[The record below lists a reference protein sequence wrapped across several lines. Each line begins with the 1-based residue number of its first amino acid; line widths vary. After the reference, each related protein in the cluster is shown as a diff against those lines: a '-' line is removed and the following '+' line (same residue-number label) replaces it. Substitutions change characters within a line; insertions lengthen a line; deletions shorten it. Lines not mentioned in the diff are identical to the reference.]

1 MMKLA
6 VAVLLS
12 ALLTMSVL
20 GQQAAEQSAPTLKIV
35 TENPSL
41 PSDLYYGNVKVKPL
55 RLRPG
60 TTERVTYDDNDAFI
74 EQHYLDFLQ
83 RFPEPSGLAGWLS
96 VLNNCHNQGRLG
108 STDPRCD
115 RVEVSSAFYRS
126 PEFRSRGYLV
136 YKAYASSLG
145 RFPHYGEFMPDLAKI
160 SGFQTAE
167 QEEANKVALFNEFIT
182 RAEFK
187 NKYDSF
193 TDAAAFVN
201 AVLTTA
207 GVTTSNKDALISALR
222 AGQKSR
228 AQVVREIAE
237 SPEVDGRFFNEA
249 FVVMMYFGYLRR
261 DPDALY
267 QTWVNKLNTT
277 GNYRDM
283 VFGFVYSPEYR
294 DRY

>member
-1 MMKLA
+1 MKLV
-6 VAVLLS
+6 VAFLFC
-12 ALLTMSVL
+12 ALMAASVL
-20 GQQAAEQSAPTLKIV
+20 GQQSPPTLKIV
-35 TENPSL
+35 TDNPNL
-41 PSDLYYGNVKVKPL
+41 PSELYYGSVKVKPL

-60 TTERVTYDDNDAFI
+60 TNEKITYDDNDAFV

-96 VLNNCHNQGRLG
+96 VLNNCSNQGKLG
-108 STDPRCD
+108 STDQRCD

-136 YKAYASSLG
+136 YKAYAASLG
-145 RFPHYGEFMPDLAKI
+145 RFPHYTEFSPDLSKV
-160 SGFQTAE
+160 SGFQTPE
-167 QEEANKVALFNEFIT
+167 QEEANKAAFFNEFIT

-187 NKYDSF
+187 TKYDGF
-193 TDAAAFVN
+193 TDAAAYVN
-201 AVLTTA
+201 ALLATA
-207 GVTTSNKDALISALR
+207 GTSVSNKDTLINDLR
-222 AGQKSR
+222 TGQKTR
-228 AQVVREIAE
+228 AQVLRSIAE
-237 SPEVDGRFFNEA
+237 SAEVDGKFFNEA
-249 FVVMMYFGYLRR
+249 FVVMMYFGYLHR

-267 QTWVNKLNTT
+267 QTWINKLNTT

>member
-1 MMKLA
+1 MKLA
-6 VAVLLS
+6 VVAVFLCALMAPS
-12 ALLTMSVL
+12 AF
-20 GQQAAEQSAPTLKIV
+20 GQTEQSAPTLTIV
-35 TENPSL
+35 TENPNL
-41 PSDLYYGNVKVKPL
+41 PSELYYGSVKVKPL

-60 TTERVTYDDNDAFI
+60 TNEKVTYDDNDAFV

-96 VLNNCHNQGRLG
+96 VLNNCHNQGKLG
-108 STDPRCD
+108 STDQRCD

-136 YKAYASSLG
+136 YKAYGASLG
-145 RFPHYGEFMPDLAKI
+145 RFPRYAEFRPDLAKV
-160 SGFQTAE
+160 SGFQTPQ
-167 QEEANKVALFNEFIT
+167 QEEANKVAFFNEFIT

-193 TDAAAFVN
+193 ADAASYIN
-201 AVLTTA
+201 ALLATA
-207 GVTTSNKDALISALR
+207 GVTISNKDALIASLSKGEITRAQALR
-222 AGQKSR
+222 S
-228 AQVVREIAE
+228 IAE
-237 SPEVDGRFFNEA
+237 SPEVDSKLFNEA
-249 FVVMMYFGYLRR
+249 FVVMMYFGYLHR

-267 QTWVNKLNTT
+267 QTWINKLNTT

>member
-1 MMKLA
+1 MKLA
-6 VAVLLS
+6 VAVFLCALLAVS
-12 ALLTMSVL
+12 AL
-20 GQQAAEQSAPTLKIV
+20 GQTQQSAPTLKIV
-35 TENPSL
+35 TDNPNL
-41 PSDLYYGNVKVKPL
+41 PSELYYGNVKVKPL

-60 TTERVTYDDNDAFI
+60 TNEKVTYDDNDAFV

-83 RFPEPSGLAGWLS
+83 RFPEPSGMAGWLS
-96 VLNNCHNQGRLG
+96 VLNNCHNQGKLG

-145 RFPHYGEFMPDLAKI
+145 RFPRYSEFTPDLAKV
-160 SGFQTAE
+160 SGFQTPE
-167 QEEANKVALFNEFIT
+167 QEEANKAAFFNEFVA
-182 RAEFK
+182 RPEFK
-187 NKYDSF
+187 NKYDGF
-193 TDAAAFVN
+193 TDAAAYVN
-201 AVLTTA
+201 ALLASA
-207 GVTTSNKDALISALR
+207 GVSISNKDALVNALR
-222 AGQKSR
+222 AGQLTR
-228 AQVVREIAE
+228 AQVLRAIAD
-237 SPEVDGRFFNEA
+237 SAEVDSKFFNEA
-249 FVVMMYFGYLRR
+249 FVVMMYFGYLHR

-267 QTWVNKLNTT
+267 QTWINKLNTT

>member
-6 VAVLLS
+6 VAFFIC
-12 ALLTMSVL
+12 ALMAMNVL
-20 GQQAAEQSAPTLKIV
+20 GQTQQSAPTLKIV
-35 TENPSL
+35 TENPNL
-41 PSDLYYGNVKVKPL
+41 PSELYYGNVKVKPL

-60 TTERVTYDDNDAFI
+60 TSTPITYDDNDAFI

-83 RFPEPSGLAGWLS
+83 RFPEPSGLTGWLS
-96 VLNNCHNQGRLG
+96 ILNNCNNQGHLG
-108 STDPRCD
+108 SNDPNCD

-136 YKAYASSLG
+136 YKAYAASLG
-145 RFPHYGEFMPDLAKI
+145 RFPHYTEFMPDLQKV
-160 SGFQTAE
+160 SGFQSAE
-167 QEEANKVALFNEFIT
+167 QEEANKAALFNEFVT
-182 RAEFK
+182 RAEFR
-187 NKYDSF
+187 NKYDSL

-201 AVLTTA
+201 ALLQTA
-207 GVTTSNKDALISALR
+207 GTSVSNKDALINALR
-222 AGQKSR
+222 AGQMTR
-228 AQVVREIAE
+228 GQVLRSVAE
-237 SPEVDGRFFNEA
+237 SAEVDAKFFNEA

-267 QTWVNKLNTT
+267 QSWVNKLNTT